1 LQESFYD
8 VTEISGEEISKEQLE
23 RMHHRYAWARN
34 QCKNKSVVEV
44 ACGSGQGLGIILEVA
59 NSLVAGDC
67 DQDILEIAK
76 LHYRDR
82 VQLDR
87 FDALDLPFDDNSID
101 VIINFEAIYYL
112 RDCEKF
118 VAECNRVLRVGGKI
132 LIATANKDL
141 ADFNPSPNSY
151 NYLGTV
157 ELEKL
162 LAKFSFDCDLFGYM
176 SVKKVSVKQRIFR
189 PIKWLVVKLGL
200 MPKSMKSKRLFKR
213 IVFGELVSMPH
224 ELVTGEVSFSPPIP
238 LQKACPNTEHKVIY
252 CTGTKTQ

>member
-1 LQESFYD
+1 M
-8 VTEISGEEISKEQLE
+8 TEISGEEISKEQLE
-23 RMHHRYAWARN
+23 RMHHRYAWARS
-34 QCKNKSVVEV
+34 QCKNKVVVEV
-44 ACGSGQGLGIILEVA
+44 ACGSGQGLGIISEVA
-59 NSLVAGDC
+59 KSLVAGDY

-76 LHYRDR
+76 LHYGDK

-87 FDALDLPFDDNSID
+87 FDALDLPFEDNSID

-112 RDCEKF
+112 RDCERF
-118 VAECNRVLRVGGKI
+118 VAECNRVLKVGGKI

-151 NYLGTV
+151 RYLGTV
-157 ELEKL
+157 ELGEL
-162 LAKFSFDCDLFGYM
+162 LTKFSFDCDFFGYM

-213 IVFGELVSMPH
+213 IIFGGLVTMPH
-224 ELVTGEVSFSPPIP
+224 ELGTGEVSFSPPNP
-238 LQKACPNTEHKVIY
+238 LREICPNTEYKVIY
-252 CTGTKTQ
+252 CAATKTR